1 MGYRNKTAG
10 RGKLAVDKNCNIF
23 MECIDTTNDGNTD
36 TYVYSMRR
44 VCAFIMYL
52 LSGIFGLITIITPIV
67 VAFKTGTT
75 IEFSP
80 LAIVAAIGVPALIGT
95 ILLFF
100 TTWEDLSKVTDSIH
114 K

>member
-1 MGYRNKTAG
+1 MKDKRTAG
-10 RGKLAVDKNCNIF
+10 KGKLAVDKSCSIF
-23 MECIDTTNDGNTD
+23 MECIDTTNDGMND

-67 VAFKTGTT
+67 VAFKTGTA

-80 LAIVAAIGVPALIGT
+80 WAIVAAIGVPALVGT

-100 TTWEDLSKVTDSIH
+100 TTWEDLSKVADSIH
-114 K
+114 R